1 MSLNEAEIFK
11 LLFTDCFQMFLA
23 STLFVYM

>member
-11 LLFTDCFQMFLA
+11 LLFTDCFQMLLA
-23 STLFVYM
+23 FILFAYM